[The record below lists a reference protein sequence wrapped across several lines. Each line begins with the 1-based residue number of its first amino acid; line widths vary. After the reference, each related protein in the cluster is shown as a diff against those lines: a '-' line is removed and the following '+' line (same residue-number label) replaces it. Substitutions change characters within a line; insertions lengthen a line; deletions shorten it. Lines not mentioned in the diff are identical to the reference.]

1 LTVHNAVPDTEGVL
15 VIVNADGY
23 KSGIERVELFGMLR
37 ELAQLA
43 RAVRSPVSSIKN
55 QEDAPPS
62 HLRETNRFSM
72 LILECKTWRRL
83 ALSRSDLGL
92 GQDLLRE
99 CKR

>member
-1 LTVHNAVPDTEGVL
+1 LTVHNAVPDTESVL
-15 VIVNADGY
+15 AIINADGY
-23 KSGIERVELFGMLR
+23 KSGVERVELFRMLR

-72 LILECKTWRRL
+72 FILECKPWRGL

-92 GQDLLRE
+92 WKDPLRN
-99 CKR
+99 CKS